1 MFPIT
6 IFAFNR
12 PAEFKRLIDSLKK
25 NPEHLESELYIF
37 IDGPREQKPG
47 EKEKVQ
53 KVFDLALSITGFKD
67 THIQTSE
74 SNKGLGPSIIK
85 GVSKV
90 INKHEATIVL
100 EDDLIVQ
107 PNFLRF
113 MNDGLERYKNEKG
126 VWSICGYTNKIKASY
141 DYSYDAYFCTRSS
154 SWGWATWKDR
164 WETVDWSFCNWDE
177 WVQLKK
183 QFNRW
188 GGSDC
193 FSMLEGCKN
202 GRNKSWAIRF
212 CFNQFLQDKLS
223 LFPVKSLIL
232 NEGFDGN
239 GTNCKKYSRFKFEL
253 MDGCLNNFNMPE
265 SVEMNTSLFRQA
277 LHYHS
282 IPLRI
287 WSKLMYLIKK

>member
-12 PAEFKRLIDSLKK
+12 PAEFRRLIDSLKK
-25 NPEHLESELYIF
+25 NPEHVDSKLYIF
-37 IDGPREQKPG
+37 IDGPRMQKHG
-47 EKEKVQ
+47 EKEKVLEVIDFAQ
-53 KVFDLALSITGFKD
+53 SITGFKD
-67 THIQTSE
+67 IHINVSD

-85 GVSKV
+85 GVSEV
-90 INKHEATIVL
+90 INKHGTTIVL
-100 EDDLIVQ
+100 EDDLFVQ
-107 PNFLRF
+107 PNFLKF
-113 MNDGLERYKNEKG
+113 MNDGLENYKNEKE
-126 VWSICGYTNKIKASY
+126 VWSICGYTNKIKAPN
-141 DYSYDAYFCTRSS
+141 DYPYDAYFCTRSS

-164 WETVDWSFCNWDE
+164 WETVDWSFDNWDE
-177 WVQLKK
+177 WVKLKK
-183 QFNRW
+183 QFNKW

-223 LFPVKSLIL
+223 LFPIKSLIL

-265 SVEMNTSLFRQA
+265 SAEMNTSLFRQT

-287 WSKLMYLIKK
+287 WSKLMYLIE